1 MANNDY
7 QDDELDDNEDVVE
20 AHDPKNAEK
29 QSIGSMKTSANAGPT
44 AKSRKGDKS
53 NGDAMTK
60 VKANMISVA
69 HDLMSEMTEEEL
81 EDMIDMV
88 MENGE
93 YEDDLDEA
101 LSPEKK
107 KAMKLGAQLA
117 SSGLK
122 GNRSGARLQ
131 AKDMTGGDSGRQKAA
146 SDLLSKNKG
155 TASSFNKGTK
165 AGDKA
170 FGDRSA
176 HVVANFK
183 SKSRMNGPTKKLPED
198 YEIDYTD
205 LNTLVASEATLSEEF
220 KAKTALIFEAAVKS
234 ALSEE
239 IDRLEE
245 AYATELE
252 EELAATK
259 AGLVE
264 KVDSYLNYV
273 VETWMEENK
282 LAVQAGLRTEIAETF
297 MGKLKDL
304 FVESYVD
311 VPESK
316 VDLVDEL
323 ANANEELE
331 EQLNGAVAKS
341 IKLAEE
347 LEGYKRDS
355 IIREAANGLADTQV
369 EKLKTLVEDI
379 DFDDEASFTQKV
391 KTIKEA
397 YFKKKTTEST
407 IVEDTDN
414 DNVEEV
420 SGTMAQYLKAIR
432 KSNI

>member
-1 MANNDY
+1 MANNNY
-7 QDDELDDNEDVVE
+7 QDDELDDNDDVVE

-29 QSIGSMKTSANAGPT
+29 QSIASMKASTNAGPT

-53 NGDAMTK
+53 NGEAMTK

-93 YEDDLDEA
+93 VELDEVSA
-101 LSPEKK
+101 DTLSSYMSKANVSRAKSYGSMRNTAGGMDFAVHKK
-107 KAMKLGAQLA
+107 RFDKRDAGIKTAVSKYHKKL
-117 SSGLK
+117 
-122 GNRSGARLQ
+122 N
-131 AKDMTGGDSGRQKAA
+131 
-146 SDLLSKNKG
+146 
-155 TASSFNKGTK
+155 
-165 AGDKA
+165 
-170 FGDRSA
+170 
-176 HVVANFK
+176 V
-183 SKSRMNGPTKKLPED
+183 KKLPED

-234 ALSEE
+234 TLSEE

-245 AYATELE
+245 SYAIELE
-252 EELAATK
+252 EELTATK
-259 AGLVE
+259 AALVE

-273 VETWMEENK
+273 VETWMTENK

-347 LEGYKRDS
+347 LEGYKRDA